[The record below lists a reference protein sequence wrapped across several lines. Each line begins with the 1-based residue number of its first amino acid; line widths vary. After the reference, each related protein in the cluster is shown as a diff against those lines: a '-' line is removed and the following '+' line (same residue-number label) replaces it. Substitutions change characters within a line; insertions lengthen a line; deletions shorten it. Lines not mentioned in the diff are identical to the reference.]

1 MRSDPILNLPRCCGI
16 RDSTVS
22 VIAGMQSAFCV
33 QGTSLG
39 AISEGFEVSVPRG
52 VHATYGAT
60 STEAVALFASVEQEL
75 EAEGVQVVD
84 LAAVDF

>member
-1 MRSDPILNLPRCCGI
+1 MTQTGDPDEPETEGWELVFPSIGDELVVRKSEPNAFGSNPQLARVL
-16 RDSTVS
+16 RDKGFNRV

-52 VHATYGAT
+52 VHAT
-60 STEAVALFASVEQEL
+60 
-75 EAEGVQVVD
+75 
-84 LAAVDF
+84 